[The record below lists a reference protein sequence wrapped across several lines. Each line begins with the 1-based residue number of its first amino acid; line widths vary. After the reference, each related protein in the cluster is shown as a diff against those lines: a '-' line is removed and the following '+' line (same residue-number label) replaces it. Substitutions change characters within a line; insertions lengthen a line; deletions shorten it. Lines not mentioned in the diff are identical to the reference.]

1 MSSTAPSLRDLA
13 KTLGLSHTTVS
24 EALRDNP
31 RVKAE
36 TRCRVHAAAKAA
48 NYHYNPLAGA
58 LMSEMRRSR
67 TTSFRGVIAIVD
79 LDGPKGR
86 PTTSARYHRELT
98 KGAIERAG
106 ELGFKAELF
115 IVGHDDMTPQRLDI
129 ILQSRGIRAV
139 FLLPVSESPDVTKLD
154 WSRYAGIYTDYVIEH
169 PALHNI
175 CPNHYRAML
184 MAMQNLQ
191 DLGYRRPGLVLQ
203 KHHDVRLF
211 HRWEAAYWTHQN
223 YYNSDKTKIP
233 VLTPPEIE
241 RASFSK
247 WFKKYN
253 PDVVLCHRADV
264 IEWMRGCGAKIPQT
278 HGFCCLN
285 TMMHPDVA
293 CAGLNLQPRLLGA
306 RGIELVIG
314 QLYRNEYGIPDLP
327 STTTVPAIW
336 VDGLTVRRISP
347 KK

>member
-31 RVKAE
+31 RVKPE
-36 TRCRVHAAAKAA
+36 TRQRVHAAAKAA
-48 NYHYNPLAGA
+48 GYQYNPLAGA

-67 TTSFRGVIAIVD
+67 TTTFRGVIAIVD
-79 LDGPKGR
+79 LDGPEGR
-86 PTTSARYHRELT
+86 APTSARYHRELT
-98 KGAIERAG
+98 KGATERAQ

-115 IVGHDDMTPQRLDI
+115 IVGHDGMTPQRLDN

-139 FLLPVSESPDVTKLD
+139 FLLPVSESPDVTKLN

-184 MAMQNLQ
+184 MALQ
-191 DLGYRRPGLVLQ
+191 HLQALGYRRPGLVLQ
-203 KHHDVRLF
+203 KYHDVRLF
-211 HRWEAAYWTHQN
+211 HRWEAAYRTHQD
-223 YYNSDKTKIP
+223 YYSPDKTKIP
-233 VLTPPEIE
+233 VFLPPEIE

-247 WFKKYN
+247 WFKKHN
-253 PDVVLCHRADV
+253 PDVVLCHRAEV
-264 IEWMRGCGAKIPQT
+264 IEWMRECGAKIPQT

-285 TMMHPDVA
+285 TMMNPGIP

-306 RGIELVIG
+306 RGMELVIG
-314 QLYRNEYGIPDLP
+314 QIYRNEYGIPDLP
-327 STTTVPAIW
+327 STTTVPALW
-336 VDGLTVRRISP
+336 VNGPTVRNM
-347 KK
+347 KTG